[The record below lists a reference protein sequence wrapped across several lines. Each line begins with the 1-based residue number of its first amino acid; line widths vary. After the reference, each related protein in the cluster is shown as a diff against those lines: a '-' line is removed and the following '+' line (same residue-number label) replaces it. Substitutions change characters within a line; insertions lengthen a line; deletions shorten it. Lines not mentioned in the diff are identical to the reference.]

1 MTLGHALGETLAVGI
16 FRFLSDL
23 AELALRHAAGRG
35 LPDKGLVFLVQRI
48 FGGSR
53 SSVAGLPG
61 LGKTKGSREQ
71 SNGYNGG
78 RSDEG
83 PHHCHP
89 REGNSPVSRRGPAGT
104 PHTDLPPL
112 HTPATPATS

>member
-1 MTLGHALGETLAVGI
+1 MILDHALGETLDVGI

-23 AELALRHAAGRG
+23 ADLDLRHPADRG

-53 SSVAGLPG
+53 SSVGLPG

-71 SNGYNGG
+71 SDGYNGG
-78 RSDEG
+78 RSE
-83 PHHCHP
+83 
-89 REGNSPVSRRGPAGT
+89 
-104 PHTDLPPL
+104 
-112 HTPATPATS
+112 